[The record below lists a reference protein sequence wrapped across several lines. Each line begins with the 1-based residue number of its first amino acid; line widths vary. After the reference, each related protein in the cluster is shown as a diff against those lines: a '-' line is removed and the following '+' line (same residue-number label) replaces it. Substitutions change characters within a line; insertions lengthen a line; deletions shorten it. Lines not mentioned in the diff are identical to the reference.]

1 MNIEGN
7 LIIGYQRVRGAS
19 GELYAMNA
27 ATGERLQPGFGGAT
41 QLEVDLACEIAW
53 RAFDLY
59 RQTTPEERAR
69 FLDAIAENILELGN
83 TLVERCELESG
94 LPRAR
99 VEGERNR
106 TVSQLRMF
114 ADVVREGDYL
124 EARIDLAMP
133 ERKPLPRVDLRSH
146 NIPVGPVVVFGA
158 SNFPLAFSVAGGD
171 TASALAAG
179 CPVVVKAHSAHPGT
193 SELVGLAVR
202 KAVEE
207 CGMPEGTFSLLF
219 GSGREIGKMLVLDR
233 RIKAVGF
240 TGSRYAGTELVKEA
254 AARAEPIPVYAEMS
268 SINPVLLFPGA
279 LEARCNEIAETFV
292 KSLALGGG
300 QFCTNPGLVLA
311 VEGTAL
317 DQFLDVAASE
327 LRKVPAATMLTDGIR
342 RSYEIAVADMQAR
355 RHVETLARGGQ
366 AMGHG
371 QAQAALMVTNYQAFK
386 SDSQLS
392 EEMFGAASLVVRCPS
407 LDAMLDLMESLEGQL
422 TVALHVD
429 ESDYSDARR
438 FIPTLER
445 RAGRVLVNGFGTGVE
460 VGHAM
465 VHGGPY
471 PSTSDGRATSVGSLA
486 IRRFLRP
493 VCYQDMPETLLPPSL
508 QSSNPLELTRRFDG
522 KLSLIA

>member
-1 MNIEGN
+1 MKIEGN

-19 GELYAMNA
+19 SELYATNA

-41 QLEVDLACEIAW
+41 QLDVDLACKFAW
-53 RAFDLY
+53 RAFDVY
-59 RQTTPEERAR
+59 RKTSPEKRAR
-69 FLDAIAENILELGN
+69 FLEAIAENILELGN
-83 TLVERCELESG
+83 TLVDRCELESG

-124 EARIDLAMP
+124 DARIDPAMP
-133 ERKPLPRVDLRSH
+133 ERKPLARVDLRSH
-146 NIPVGPVVVFGA
+146 NIPLGPVVVFGA

-193 SELVGLAVR
+193 SELVGLALR
-202 KAVEE
+202 KAAEE

-219 GSGREIGKMLVLDR
+219 GSGREIGKMLVRDG

-240 TGSRYAGTELVKEA
+240 TGSRHAGTELMEEA
-254 AARAEPIPVYAEMS
+254 ASRAEPIPVYAEMS
-268 SINPVLLFPGA
+268 SVNPVLLFPSA
-279 LEARCNEIAETFV
+279 LEARGNEIAEAFV
-292 KSLALGGG
+292 KSLTLGAG
-300 QFCTNPGLVLA
+300 QFCTNPGLILA
-311 VEGTAL
+311 IEGAAF
-317 DQFLDVAASE
+317 DRFLAAASSE
-327 LRKVPAATMLTDGIR
+327 LKKVPAATMLTEGIR
-342 RSYEIAVADMQAR
+342 KSYESAVTNMQAWPY
-355 RHVETLARGGQ
+355 VETVARGGEPL
-366 AMGHG
+366 GHG
-371 QAQAALMVTNYQAFK
+371 QAQAALLMTTYQAFK
-386 SDSQLS
+386 DIPQLG
-392 EEMFGAASLVVRCPS
+392 EEMFGAASLIVRCPS
-407 LDAMLDLMESLEGQL
+407 LDTMLELIELMEGQL

-445 RAGRVLVNGFGTGVE
+445 RAGRILVNGFGTGVE

-493 VCYQDMPETLLPPSL
+493 VCYQDMPETLLPPAL
-508 QSSNPLELTRRFDG
+508 QSTNPFELTRRIDG
-522 KLSLIA
+522 KLA